1 MKVDKKYLKEIIRQ
15 ILSKIEKDE
24 TILVDAVNKLDV
36 IYRLYKENRVFRNV
50 LINPKLSFEEKL
62 RMLEKVKD
70 VLNLNSVIYEALVK
84 VVKDRKVDILKD
96 IGPAFKFEVEKFF
109 ATLEGEIL
117 TAHPIDNELLSK
129 IKNVVESKLGKKIEF
144 TVKED
149 PNLIA
154 GAVIRAGS
162 YVIDTSVKT
171 YLKKLEQELS
181 RF

>member
-24 TILVDAVNKLDV
+24 TVLVDAVNKLDV

-70 VLNLNSVIYEALVK
+70 ALNLNSVIYEALVK
-84 VVKDRKVDILKD
+84 VVKDRKVGILKD